1 MMINIDVICLTNTN
15 NKEFYELTKRTIDTL
30 LLTNGDYRFNIKL
43 IESNNNSTFIYDYPN
58 VDYIKINQDFHYNR
72 FLNIGLK
79 YCTNEWVLI
88 INNDLVFTPEWLDNI
103 MVEHHSDPEI
113 KSFSSFEPNFV
124 MNVRPD
130 MYHKG
135 NVFFGYQP
143 TVQLMGWC
151 ILVRREVFNI
161 IGEFDERFNFW
172 CQDDDYGLTLK
183 KYNIKH
189 ALIKNSVVYHATSQS
204 HTLIKKEDLYFKTSL
219 MEKELEKKWGIKR
232 FKMRITQVTP
242 GVIPIPPN
250 GWGAVEKIIF
260 NYHNNLNLLGHSSEI
275 KYLNEV
281 DLDNTDIVHIHIA
294 NLALESYERGIPY
307 IFSLHDHHVV
317 YNGKDSF
324 NYKQNL
330 EAIKKSVISFCH
342 AEFLIDYFDETDK
355 LFYLTHGVDTNFFK
369 VGQPYRTEHKLLCL
383 ANNGIGGDA
392 SYDRKGFR
400 YAIEAAKM
408 LDLPITIAGPEN
420 NHNFFDHHKDLLE
433 YDKLTLLL
441 TNPNEDEI
449 LELYKTHSIFLHPSC
464 LEAGH
469 PNLTLLEAIS
479 CGMPIVG
486 TYSGT
491 QKINGMSICE
501 LTSKS
506 VANGIQEII
515 NDYHSYVDKTL
526 KTRGKF
532 DWSVIT
538 ERMFKMYEV
547 TRLIKKEY
555 NSKDT
560 KNLLVDN
567 FEGTDKIVPTVENQ
581 IDCTIHFVNNP
592 FFEIKGLGVKP
603 YKVEFYDNGNLFYGT
618 ELKPNMWTKLS
629 RQYYTDWDIRV
640 FDNDELIYTYKPNF
654 ENKRVFISF
663 DSRSLGDSI
672 AWIPYLLEF
681 KNKHNCQ
688 VIVSTFWNKL
698 FKNSYPQIEF
708 VEPGSTVHD
717 LIAMYT
723 VGWFYDTDKEPE
735 LPNTIPL
742 QKTMT
747 NIIGLEFN
755 EIKPTLDFIPSKRPF
770 VEKYVTIANESTAG
784 VKYWNNP
791 NGWRELIDYL
801 ISKGYKIINVSK
813 ESDRMDGV
821 TKLKDTSIES
831 TMNCIHHSEF
841 FVGLS
846 SGLSWLSW
854 ALGKHVV
861 MISNFTEPDHE
872 FTSNCTRI
880 TNPSVCNG
888 CWNNPMFKFDK
899 GDWNWCPEHKGT
911 ERQFECHKSITS
923 QMVIN
928 RIQHLL

>member
-1 MMINIDVICLTNTN
+1 MINIDVICLTNTN

-113 KSFSSFEPNFV
+113 KSFSSFEPNFA

-369 VGQPYRTEHKLLCL
+369 VDQPYRTEHKLLCL

-581 IDCTIHFVNNP
+581 IDCTVHFVNNP
-592 FFEIKGLGVKP
+592 FFEIKGLGVKQ
-603 YKVEFYDNGNLFYGT
+603 YKVEFYDNDNLVYGT

-923 QMVIN
+923 QMVID

>member
-1 MMINIDVICLTNTN
+1 MINIDVICLTNTN
-15 NKEFYELTKRTIDTL
+15 DKEFYELTKRTIDTL

-43 IESNNNSTFIYDYPN
+43 IESNYNSTFIYDYPN
-58 VDYIKINQDFHYNR
+58 VDYIKLNQDFHYNR

-79 YCTNEWVLI
+79 YCTNDWVLI
-88 INNDLVFTPEWLDNI
+88 INNDLIFTEDWLNNI
-103 MVEHHSDPEI
+103 MIEHQLNPEI
-113 KSFSSFEPNFV
+113 QSFSPFEPNFAE
-124 MNVRPD
+124 
-130 MYHKG
+130 YHYPHLYKDG
-135 NVFFGYQP
+135 NVFFGYQT
-143 TVQLMGWC
+143 TVQLRGWC

-219 MEKELEKKWGIKR
+219 MGKELEKKWGIKK

-242 GVIPIPPN
+242 GIISIPPN

-275 KYLNEV
+275 KYLNGV

-294 NLALESYERGIPY
+294 NLAIEAYERGIPY

-330 EAIKKSVISFCH
+330 EAIQKSVISFCH

-369 VGQPYRTEHKLLCL
+369 VDQPYRTEHKLLCL

-420 NHNFFDHHKDLLE
+420 NHNFFEHHKDLLE

-449 LELYKTHSIFLHPSC
+449 LELYKSHSIFLHPSC

-469 PNLTLLEAIS
+469 PNLTLLESIS
-479 CGMPIVG
+479 CGLPIVG

-491 QKINGMSICE
+491 QKIKGMIVSE
-501 LTSKS
+501 LSSNS
-506 VANGIQEII
+506 VANGIQEIMS
-515 NDYHSYVDKTL
+515 NYNLYVDQTL
-526 KTRGKF
+526 KNREKF
-532 DWSVIT
+532 DWSVIC
-538 ERMFKMYEV
+538 ERMLKMYEV
-547 TRLIKKEY
+547 TKLIKKEY
-555 NSKDT
+555 NSTDT
-560 KNLLVDN
+560 KMLLVDN
-567 FEGTDKIVPTVENQ
+567 INNTKKIVPKIEDK
-581 IDCTIHFVNNP
+581 IDCTVHFVNNP
-592 FFEIKGLGVKP
+592 FFEIKGTGVKQ
-603 YKVEFYDNGNLFYGT
+603 YKVLFYDNGNLIYNT
-618 ELKPNMWTKLS
+618 ELKPNMWTKLN
-629 RQYYTDWDIRV
+629 RQYYTDWDIKV
-640 FDNDELIYTYKPNF
+640 FDGDELIYSYKPNF
-654 ENKRVFISF
+654 DNKRVFISF
-663 DSRSLGDSI
+663 DSSSLGDSV
-672 AWIPYLLEF
+672 AWIPYVLEF
-681 KNKHNCQ
+681 KKKHNCH

-698 FKNSYPQIEF
+698 FRNSYPELEF
-708 VEPGSTVHD
+708 VEPSATAHD

-723 VGWFYDTDKEPE
+723 IGWFYDTNKEPE

-742 QKTMT
+742 QKAIT

-755 EIKPTLDFIPSKRPF
+755 EIKPKIDFIPSKRPF
-770 VEKYVTIANESTAG
+770 IEKYVTIANESTAG

-801 ISKGYKIINVSK
+801 TSKGYKVINVSK
-813 ESDRMDGV
+813 ESNRMDGV

-841 FVGLS
+841 FIGLS

-888 CWNNPMFKFDK
+888 CWNNPMFKFDR

-928 RIQHLL
+928 KIQHLL

>member
-1 MMINIDVICLTNTN
+1 MINIDVICLTNTN

-113 KSFSSFEPNFV
+113 KSFSSFEPNFA

-172 CQDDDYGLTLK
+172 CQDDDYGLTLEK
-183 KYNIKH
+183 FNIKH

-232 FKMRITQVTP
+232 FKMKITQVTP

-330 EAIKKSVISFCH
+330 EAIQKSVISFCH

-369 VGQPYRTEHKLLCL
+369 VDQPYRTEHKLLCL

-400 YAIEAAKM
+400 YSIEAAKI

-581 IDCTIHFVNNP
+581 IDCTVHFVNNP

-603 YKVEFYDNGNLFYGT
+603 YKVEFYDNDNLVYGT

-923 QMVIN
+923 QMVID

>member
-1 MMINIDVICLTNTN
+1 MI
-15 NKEFYELTKRTIDTL
+15 E
-30 LLTNGDYRFNIKL
+30 YR
-43 IESNNNSTFIYDYPN
+43 
-58 VDYIKINQDFHYNR
+58 IN
-72 FLNIGLK
+72 
-79 YCTNEWVLI
+79 
-88 INNDLVFTPEWLDNI
+88 
-103 MVEHHSDPEI
+103 PEI
-113 KSFSSFEPNFV
+113 QSFSPFEPNFAQYQY
-124 MNVRPD
+124 PHLYKD
-130 MYHKG
+130 G
-135 NVFFGYQP
+135 NVYLGY
-143 TVQLMGWC
+143 TTGVELYGWC
-151 ILVRREVFNI
+151 ILVKKEVI
-161 IGEFDERFNFW
+161 DVIGNFDERFNFW

-183 KYNIKH
+183 SNNIKH
-189 ALIKNSVVYHATSQS
+189 ALIKNSVVYHITSES
-204 HTLIKKEDLYFKTSL
+204 HRLIKKDDLYFKTKL
-219 MEKELEKKWGIKR
+219 MQREFEKKWGVNK

-242 GVIPIPPN
+242 GIISVPPN

-260 NYHNNLNLLGHSSEI
+260 NYDNKIKELNHESDVR
-275 KYLNEV
+275 YLNGV
-281 DLDNTDIVHIHIA
+281 DIDNTDIVHIHIA
-294 NLALESYERGIPY
+294 NLAIEANERGIPY

-330 EAIKKSVISFCH
+330 EAIQKSVISFCH
-342 AEFLIDYFDETDK
+342 AEFLVDYFDETDK
-355 LFYLTHGVDTNFFK
+355 LFYLSHGVDTNFFK
-369 VGQPYRTEHKLLCL
+369 VDQPYRSEHKLLCL

-420 NHNFFDHHKDLLE
+420 NHNFFEHHKDLLE
-433 YDKLTLLL
+433 YEKLTLLL

-449 LELYKTHSIFLHPSC
+449 LELYKSHSIFLHPSC

-479 CGMPIVG
+479 CGLPIVG

-491 QKINGMSICE
+491 QKIKGMIVSQLNTI
-501 LTSKS
+501 S

-515 NDYHSYVDKTL
+515 GNYNFYVDQSL
-526 KTRGKF
+526 KNREKF
-532 DWSVIT
+532 DWSVIC
-538 ERMFKMYEV
+538 ERMLKMYDV
-547 TRLIKKEY
+547 TKLIKKEY
-555 NSKDT
+555 NSNDT
-560 KNLLVDN
+560 KMLLVDN
-567 FEGTDKIVPTVENQ
+567 INNTEKIVPKVEEE
-581 IDCTIHFVNNP
+581 IDCTVHFVNNP
-592 FFEIKGLGVKP
+592 FFEIKGTGVKQ
-603 YKVEFYDNGNLFYGT
+603 YKVQFYDNGNLIYNT
-618 ELKPNMWTKLS
+618 ELKPNMWTKLN

-640 FDNDELIYTYKPNF
+640 FDGDELIYNYTPNF
-654 ENKRVFISF
+654 TNKRVFISF

-672 AWIPYLLEF
+672 AWIPYVLEF
-681 KNKHNCQ
+681 KKKHNCH

-698 FKNSYPQIEF
+698 FRHSYPELEF
-708 VEPGSTVHD
+708 VEPGGTVHD

-723 VGWFYDTDKEPE
+723 IGWFYDTNKEPE

-742 QKTMT
+742 QKAIT
-747 NIIGLEFN
+747 NIIGLDFN
-755 EIKPTLDFIPSKRPF
+755 EIKPNIDFVPSKRPF
-770 VEKYVTIANESTAG
+770 IEKYVTIANESTAG

-801 ISKGYKIINVSK
+801 TSKGYKVINVSK

-841 FVGLS
+841 FIGLS

-854 ALGKHVV
+854 AIGKHVV

-923 QMVIN
+923 QMVID